1 MGDGGATNGA
11 LPDWQALYEDAAC
24 GLLLTGVDGTI
35 RRVNRTFCR
44 WIGMTPEELC
54 GRRRMQDLLTMGGRI
69 FHQTHWAPLLQMQ
82 GSVAEVKVDVVH
94 RDGSSV
100 PMMMN
105 AIRRAHAGS
114 ELHELSL
121 FVATDRSR
129 YEAEL
134 LLARRRAEELLRQ
147 QQEVQRALTESQA
160 ELDRQRSRA
169 EDRALFA
176 EQMIGIVSH
185 DLRNPLSAIQLS
197 AFLLAHA
204 ELAGAERKAVDRI
217 TTSTGRAQ
225 RLIEDLL
232 DFTAARVG
240 SGLSVT
246 LESIDLHQLVAAAAE
261 ELRSSFAGRD
271 IEHRRVGSGTCRGDA
286 DRLAQALGNLVANAM
301 TYGAF
306 DRPVRLTSRIESET
320 FSIEVHN
327 EGRPIPGEQLAG
339 LFAPMTRG
347 LAAVN
352 SARSVGLGL
361 FIVREIAR
369 AHGGEVGVTSSAQE
383 GTLFSVRCPR

>member
-1 MGDGGATNGA
+1 
-11 LPDWQALYEDAAC
+11 
-24 GLLLTGVDGTI
+24 
-35 RRVNRTFCR
+35 
-44 WIGMTPEELC
+44 
-54 GRRRMQDLLTMGGRI
+54 MQDLLTMGGRI

-94 RDGSSV
+94 RDGGTV

-105 AIRRAHAGS
+105 AQRRSHAGG
-114 ELHELSL
+114 EFNELSL
-121 FVATDRSR
+121 FVATDRSK

-147 QQEVQRALTESQA
+147 QQDVQRALTESQA
-160 ELDRQRSRA
+160 ELDRQRGRA

-185 DLRNPLSAIQLS
+185 DLRNPLSAINLS
-197 AFLLAHA
+197 AYILARG
-204 ELAGAERKAVDRI
+204 ELGPAQRQAAERI
-217 TTSTGRAQ
+217 TNSTRRAQ

-246 LESIDLHQLVAAAAE
+246 LKSIDLHHVVAGAAE
-261 ELRSSFAGRD
+261 ELRASFAGRD

-286 DRLAQALGNLVANAM
+286 DRLTQALGNLVSNAM

-306 DRPVRLTSRIESET
+306 DRPVRLTSSIDAET

-327 EGRPIPGEQLAG
+327 EGKPIAPEQLAG

-347 LAAVN
+347 LGAAN
-352 SARSVGLGL
+352 SAGSVGLGL

-369 AHGGEVGVTSSAQE
+369 AHGGEVSATSSAEE
-383 GTLFSVRCPR
+383 GTRFVVRCPR

>member
-1 MGDGGATNGA
+1 MATSAAGA

-24 GLLLTGVDGTI
+24 GLLLTSVDGTI
-35 RRVNRTFCR
+35 RRVNSTFCR
-44 WIGMTPEELC
+44 WIGMPAEELC
-54 GRRRMQDLLTMGGRI
+54 DRRRLQDLLTMGGRI

-82 GSVAEVKVDVVH
+82 GSVAEVKVDVVR
-94 RDGSSV
+94 RDGSAV

-105 AIRRAHAGS
+105 AQRRAHPGGDFN
-114 ELHELSL
+114 EISL
-121 FVATDRSR
+121 FVATDRNK

-160 ELDRQRSRA
+160 ELDRQRAHA

-185 DLRNPLSAIQLS
+185 DLRNPLSAIHLS
-197 AFLLAHA
+197 AYVLARA
-204 ELAGAERKAVDRI
+204 ELAGPQRQAVERI
-217 TTSTGRAQ
+217 TNSTGRAQ

-232 DFTAARVG
+232 DFTAARLG

-246 LESIDLHQLVAAAAE
+246 LEAIDLHRVVALAAD
-261 ELRSSFAGRD
+261 ELRSSFAGRE
-271 IEHRRVGSGTCRGDA
+271 IEHRRMGNGTCRGDA
-286 DRLAQALGNLVANAM
+286 DRLAQALGNLVANAL

-306 DRPVRLTSRIESET
+306 DQPVGITSSIEAET

-327 EGRPIPGEQLAG
+327 VGKPIPREQLGG

-347 LAAVN
+347 LGAAN
-352 SARSVGLGL
+352 SSRSVGLGL
-361 FIVREIAR
+361 FIVREIVR
-369 AHGGEVGVTSSAQE
+369 AHGGEVSVTSSAEE
-383 GTLFSVRCPR
+383 GTRFLLRCPR